1 MQDLQAVTKESA
13 GMKEGEIIEDA
24 GDGTQDYE
32 VVASMDGTTQGI
44 AVAPIVNGK
53 ADYSQTAIVVA
64 GTQPGV
70 NESTDNAL
78 KARDGM
84 TPQYKDVRKFYN
96 ETEKKVNT
104 HDRGISN
111 MSGHSQAAI
120 NLNRTLRLCYSI
132 RELTLGSFVK

>member
-1 MQDLQAVTKESA
+1 MALTDENMQDLQAVTKESA

-53 ADYSQTAIVVA
+53 ADYSH
-64 GTQPGV
+64 
-70 NESTDNAL
+70 
-78 KARDGM
+78 
-84 TPQYKDVRKFYN
+84 Y
-96 ETEKKVNT
+96 
-104 HDRGISN
+104 
-111 MSGHSQAAI
+111 SQAAT